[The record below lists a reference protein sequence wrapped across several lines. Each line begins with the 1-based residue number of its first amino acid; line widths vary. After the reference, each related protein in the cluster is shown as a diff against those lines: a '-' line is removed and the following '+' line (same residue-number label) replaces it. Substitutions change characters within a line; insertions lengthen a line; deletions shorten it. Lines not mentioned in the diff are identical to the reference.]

1 MDTFKQ
7 IRIIFYALIAG
18 QLLYLIIAFIL
29 AGSDSI
35 NIDKGF
41 SAALGF
47 IIPVIIIALVI
58 GSKFIYKRLISVQGR
73 ETSLQE
79 KINSYRNNNIIK
91 FALLESAN
99 ILSITFYLLTGDF
112 LYLGMFVIVLAL
124 DIMYFPGKEKFI
136 EDFQLTGEDLEKLNK
151 I

>member
-18 QLLYLIIAFIL
+18 QLLYLIIALIL
-29 AGSDSI
+29 GGNEAIST
-35 NIDKGF
+35 DKGF
-41 SAALGF
+41 STVLGF

-58 GSKFIYKRLISVQGR
+58 GSKVIYKHLSDQGR
-73 ETSLQE
+73 DVSFEE
-79 KINSYRNNNIIK
+79 KINSYRNNNIIRL
-91 FALLESAN
+91 AMLESAN

-112 LYLGMFVIVLAL
+112 LYIGMFVIVLAL
-124 DIMYFPGKEKFI
+124 SFMYIPGKEKFI